1 MKWVTTT
8 QILDDLSSEN
18 EQVWNEFNSYF
29 YPVIFNFARKTGFSD
44 TDAEDITQQSLLRF
58 LKAFREG
65 KYIKDKGRLKSWL
78 WGIAHNVMLDYRR
91 HLPKERLVKGK
102 TEETSFW
109 DSLEDEHSQMTW
121 NCEWRKMVLSK
132 CLEQIASQVDPKVL
146 RTFELYAFFG
156 RPAEEVAQTLGI
168 TANAV
173 YIAKTRVVAKLREL
187 VNQFEQDF

>member
-18 EQVWNEFNSYF
+18 EQACNEFNSYF

-121 NCEWRKMVLSK
+121 NCEWRKMVLS
-132 CLEQIASQVDPKVL
+132 
-146 RTFELYAFFG
+146 
-156 RPAEEVAQTLGI
+156 
-168 TANAV
+168 
-173 YIAKTRVVAKLREL
+173 
-187 VNQFEQDF
+187 